1 MKKREK
7 KRKKNQKKTNK
18 QKEKWEE
25 SPRKYHFSGLF
36 FGLIIKIERP
46 PQRLP

>member
-7 KRKKNQKKTNK
+7 KKNQKKTNK

-36 FGLIIKIERP
+36 IGLIIKIERS
-46 PQRLP
+46 PQRLS